1 VKLYI
6 VLTKLNSKRK
16 RNCTT
21 DRKSPNTDCITPTKR
36 VYSYWTSVCNSDD
49 FIR

>member
-6 VLTKLNSKRK
+6 VLTKLNSERK
-16 RNCTT
+16 KT

-36 VYSYWTSVCNSDD
+36 VYSYCTSVCNGETLS
-49 FIR
+49 ISIL